1 MYVPVKLQNIK
12 TKEEI
17 RKALERPYFP
27 KEGVWVNPSVIHCVK
42 DGFKNYLFY

>member
-12 TKEEI
+12 TKEGI

-27 KEGVWVNPSVIHCVK
+27 KEGV
-42 DGFKNYLFY
+42 